1 MFNSRTLVRA
11 AILVLL
17 VAAPVASTGANA
29 MQVRVGQVSSTVS
42 TTGGGFSS
50 GVFGKILD
58 AALKAMKDKQ
68 ATEKRNDA
76 NRPL

>member
-1 MFNSRTLVRA
+1 
-11 AILVLL
+11 
-17 VAAPVASTGANA
+17 

-58 AALKAMKDKQ
+58 AALKAMTDKQ

>member
-1 MFNSRTLVRA
+1 MHFIRTLVRSA
-11 AILVLL
+11 VLAML
-17 VAAPVASTGANA
+17 VAMPLAPTGANA

-42 TTGGGFSS
+42 ATSGGLGSA
-50 GVFGKILD
+50 VFGKVLD

-68 ATEKRNDA
+68 ATDRRNDA